1 MSYSNKTSRLQG
13 FHLKI
18 LMFWWF
24 FPGYSKSKTLT
35 LKYGESILKHISSS
49 SLTAQSYNVLLAF
62 ISHYIVAKFSE
73 ILINLQVFNISS
85 HIIFQGFVNVEL
97 FGDFGSFSSGVYPQ
111 KIMSCWKYDV
121 IFLDQELSVVSKIL
135 VLVWLPVK
143 EQKSVKNKSLTS
155 IHSFGRRPNPK
166 ENLSR

>member
-1 MSYSNKTSRLQG
+1 MGYSNKTSHLQG

-18 LMFWWF
+18 LMVWWF
-24 FPGYSKSKTLT
+24 FPGYSKSKTFT

-49 SLTAQSYNVLLAF
+49 SLTVLSYNVLLAF

-97 FGDFGSFSSGVYPQ
+97 FGDFGSFSSEVYPR
-111 KIMSCWKYDV
+111 KIMSCWKYV
-121 IFLDQELSVVSKIL
+121 IFLDQELSVV
-135 VLVWLPVK
+135 
-143 EQKSVKNKSLTS
+143 EAYKNHRCMIITSLTD
-155 IHSFGRRPNPK
+155 ILQIFRPC
-166 ENLSR
+166 SHYTI